1 MSPEEWHVWSDR
13 GTEPRTI
20 SAETGD
26 EKQPEQS
33 LCLDHLFMHPHLQ
46 THPLPSQTL
55 RVWKTW
61 EWIHSPFHKSQ
72 KGHLSYRLR
81 IFTHL
86 GTPAVIRVDHRD
98 ESRHLA
104 FSPTKCSS
112 VPGEDPIEQA
122 KVVFECGD
130 RIHTRIQFG
139 GCQLCRPS
147 NSAHETPGTN

>member
-1 MSPEEWHVWSDR
+1 MTCVEWQGDR
-13 GTEPRTI
+13 TQNYFSRNRRWEADR
-20 SAETGD
+20 AELVPWPPVHAPT
-26 EKQPEQS
+26 S
-33 LCLDHLFMHPHLQ
+33 Q
-46 THPLPSQTL
+46 THRLPSQTR

-61 EWIHSPFHKSQ
+61 EWVHSPFHKSQ

-81 IFTHL
+81 IFSHL
-86 GTPAVIRVDHRD
+86 GTPAVIRVDHKD

-130 RIHTRIQFG
+130 RIHIRIQFG

-147 NSAHETPGTN
+147 NSARETPGTN